1 MAPTAGRGLL
11 EHKHFERQMGCTGG
25 FLNLFDR
32 HQILARK
39 RLPPPPMVMGSFASP
54 SERSDASSASMKDS
68 LRSASPDFHSPPWSH
83 HLPHHEVKDDSSR
96 APLKPRDARHLSRD
110 GESKIRG
117 REALSAA
124 SVGEQYEASET
135 AEEIDRKRRSPS
147 VVARLMGLD
156 ALPVS
161 PVEEGGGES
170 GWTELRRSG
179 SECRVSREASSYRF
193 LDGEMFPKRSPL
205 ETDRVSVDEWIRMA
219 NLGDIRFPE
228 ARKPKFQAKTSRL
241 PPLQTK
247 SFFDADEFFPEPK
260 KRGYLPIQLEKQHLI
275 RGMDEA
281 SNLEKLKQILEA
293 LQLKGLLHSKPS
305 GHQINGRRDRYAR
318 FSDYS
323 PIVVI
328 EPVPSPHM
336 PPSTEPRQQVTFKSI
351 PGRRNHVE
359 EAVIPSLRQNR
370 RVNQNPSSCN
380 GTKDRAPS
388 SSAKRRVSNVV
399 DSAKSLPPRP
409 RTSTSIPPKKPP
421 HRVGTIPTSG
431 RPHSNRRQKQEA
443 TSKPRINSPEENA
456 NATAATTT
464 LDVEKSWAEDYRAG
478 RQLLERCDQLLN
490 SIAAFT
496 AAEQVAVAVDPVAN
510 AATELQPSPVSV
522 LEVTSP
528 PRSPLTKRS
537 IDFEGEQLPDREE
550 EVVASNDGDDR
561 PAKQEEQEEGG
572 QGDEDDDDDDYV
584 YVAQVLRASDNHGDG
599 GTDVYA
605 LLEKRRSAVESV
617 PFHRRLLFD
626 AVAEILDKKSCS
638 SHPPW
643 ESFVR
648 PGSLSAASRNAAGPM
663 LPEVWSELRR
673 AREPVSADDVN
684 VVTCLAARRDL
695 EQDDRDT
702 WARPAAEVAEAAIQI
717 ERLIFKDLL
726 DGAILHFTDTCPPH
740 DAKPSKSNACGS
752 QKPAECHLN
761 DKDGGTK
768 HMESS
773 EALADSRRGG
783 LGWGVGSDDQIPTR
797 RSSYPNGRMRIGG
810 KSDSVES
817 DFRSIQS
824 NPIQS
829 ENP

>member
-1 MAPTAGRGLL
+1 M
-11 EHKHFERQMGCTGG
+11 K
-25 FLNLFDR
+25 
-32 HQILARK
+32 
-39 RLPPPPMVMGSFASP
+39 GSF
-54 SERSDASSASMKDS
+54 
-68 LRSASPDFHSPPWSH
+68 RSASPDFHSPPRSH
-83 HLPHHEVKDDSSR
+83 HLPHLEVKDDSSR
-96 APLKPRDARHLSRD
+96 APLKPRDARYLSHD
-110 GESKIRG
+110 GESKKTW
-117 REALSAA
+117 SAA
-124 SVGEQYEASET
+124 RVASPGEQYYASEA

-170 GWTELRRSG
+170 GWTELRRSA
-179 SECRVSREASSYRF
+179 SECRVSREAPSYRF

-219 NLGDIRFPE
+219 NLGDIRVPE
-228 ARKPKFQAKTSRL
+228 DRKPKFQAKTSRL
-241 PPLQTK
+241 PPLQRK

-260 KRGYLPIQLEKQHLI
+260 KRGLLPIQLEKRHLI

-281 SNLEKLKQILEA
+281 SRDLETLKQILEA

-351 PGRRNHVE
+351 AGRRNHVE
-359 EAVIPSLRQNR
+359 EAVLPSLRQNR

-388 SSAKRRVSNVV
+388 SSAKRRISNVV

-409 RTSTSIPPKKPP
+409 RTSTSIPPKAPP
-421 HRVGTIPTSG
+421 HRVGTIQTSG

-443 TSKPRINSPEENA
+443 TPKPRINSPEEENA
-456 NATAATTT
+456 NATATTTT
-464 LDVEKSWAEDYRAG
+464 LDVEKSWAEDHRAG

-496 AAEQVAVAVDPVAN
+496 AAEQVAVVVDPVTN
-510 AATELQPSPVSV
+510 AATERQPSPVSV

-528 PRSPLTKRS
+528 PRSPLMKRS
-537 IDFEGEQLPDREE
+537 IDFEGEQLPDCEE
-550 EVVASNDGDDR
+550 EVVASNDGDG
-561 PAKQEEQEEGG
+561 PAKQEDQEEGG
-572 QGDEDDDDDDYV
+572 QEDEDKDENDDDDDDYV
-584 YVAQVLRASDNHGDG
+584 YVAQVLRASD
-599 GTDVYA
+599 
-605 LLEKRRSAVESV
+605 SAVKSV
-617 PFHRRLLFD
+617 PLHRRLLFD
-626 AVAEILDKKSCS
+626 AVAEILDKKRCS

-648 PGSLSAASRNAAGPM
+648 PGSLSSASWNAAGPM
-663 LPEVWSELRR
+663 LPEVWAELRR

-726 DGAILHFTDTCPPH
+726 DGAIRDFADACPPQ
-740 DAKPSKSNACGS
+740 DAKPSKSNG
-752 QKPAECHLN
+752 
-761 DKDGGTK
+761 
-768 HMESS
+768 
-773 EALADSRRGG
+773 RRG
-783 LGWGVGSDDQIPTR
+783 
-797 RSSYPNGRMRIGG
+797 
-810 KSDSVES
+810 
-817 DFRSIQS
+817 
-824 NPIQS
+824 PITVNKRQ
-829 ENP
+829 